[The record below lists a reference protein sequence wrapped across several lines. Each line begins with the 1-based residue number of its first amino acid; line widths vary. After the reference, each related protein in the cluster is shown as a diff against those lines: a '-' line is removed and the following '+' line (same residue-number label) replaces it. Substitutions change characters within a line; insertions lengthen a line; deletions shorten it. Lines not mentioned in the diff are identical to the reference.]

1 MKIEQNEKAMLFSN
15 TQIPDI
21 FLSEHMSNIPGDTLK
36 IYLYLVFLS
45 KYNKTVKINDL
56 SKKLNLP
63 INVINEGMKYL
74 EQNNLILRKHDSFVI
89 VDLQE
94 FTLNNIYTLKIQ
106 TTPEK
111 IEENANNKKRIEL
124 VEYINNKYFQGVM
137 GPTWYSDIDTW
148 LRKYEF
154 DDQVLIALFDYCY
167 SKSAL
172 HKNYVQTVAEAWGT
186 NKIKDLNDLDNYYT
200 EQDKLMKIKKDIAK
214 KLGKRSGLTQYE
226 EAYIEKWIKEYNYDL
241 SVIEIALKR
250 TTFRTNPT
258 FEYINNIITDWHD
271 RNLKTPAQITTF
283 LEQRKKQNQDK
294 KELDK
299 KVKQENF
306 EQRQYSNL
314 SFLYANND
322 VEGEENGN

>member
-21 FLSEHMSNIPGDTLK
+21 FLSEHLSNIPGDTLK
-36 IYLYLVFLS
+36 LYLYLVFLS

-63 INVINEGMKYL
+63 INIINDGMKYL
-74 EQNNLILRKHDSFVI
+74 EQNNLILRKHDSFII

-94 FTLNNIYTLKIQ
+94 ITLNNIYTLKIQ

-172 HKNYVQTVAEAWGT
+172 HKNYVQAVAEAWGT

-214 KLGKRSGLTQYE
+214 KLGKRNGLTQYE
-226 EAYIEKWIKEYNYDL
+226 EAYIEKWTKEYNYDL

-250 TTFRTNPT
+250 TTFRTNPS

-299 KVKQENF
+299 KIKQENF

-322 VEGEENGN
+322 IEGEGNGN